1 MEIENDLLQQV
12 ISEYITTY
20 CVEDGQ
26 RSKTIRIKER
36 LLQRL
41 IIFLNGRPFNLE
53 TVREFQQVL
62 HNDGWKKDSSK
73 DCLARILRAFVN
85 YSYEEK
91 DLFPKNWAKKI
102 KKQKLPRQV
111 IEVVKESVAMQI
123 IIAGCTPG
131 KLENSFSRASKK
143 ET

>member
-1 MEIENDLLQQV
+1 MEIENDLLQEV

-26 RSKTIRIKER
+26 ESKTIRIKER

-41 IIFLNGRPFNLE
+41 IDFLNGRPFNLE
-53 TVREFQQVL
+53 TVKEFQKAL
-62 HNDGWKKDSSK
+62 HDDGWKKDSSK

-85 YSYEEK
+85 YCYEEK

-102 KKQKLPRQV
+102 RHVP
-111 IEVVKESVAMQI
+111 E
-123 IIAGCTPG
+123 
-131 KLENSFSRASKK
+131 
-143 ET
+143 